1 MEIKAYALVKNDEMI
16 GKFFDTKRSV
26 EETYAKKL
34 EDSQYSI
41 GVFTFAGETEVV
53 EESEYIE
60 LHTNKGGYIQW
71 KRGWSFS
78 ADDVKDKWN
87 EQYSEGDYIF
97 KIKKEHVR
105 KHTFWGGYVIDN
117 TEHVDIM
124 TPYKKPKPVEEVTED
139 LEVEK
144 ETPETLAIPPIE
156 RLIDVIPTLTPL
168 REISRARNESEGII
182 MPVARTSYKPRR
194 NNYRAMWMSDLG
206 LRPDGGEI
214 KTTNKEKEEI
224 YEVDEDYSI
233 LK

>member
-26 EETYAKKL
+26 EETYSKKL
-34 EDSQYSI
+34 ENPQYSI

-71 KRGWSFS
+71 KRGWSFN

-97 KIKKEHVR
+97 KIKKEHAR
-105 KHTFWGGYVIDN
+105 KNSFWGGYIIEN

-124 TPYKKPKPVEEVTED
+124 TPYKKPKPVEEVAED

-144 ETPETLAIPPIE
+144 ETPETLAIPPIQ
-156 RLIDVIPTLTPL
+156 RLIDAMPTITPL
-168 REISRARNESEGII
+168 REISRVRNESEGII
-182 MPVARTSYKPRR
+182 IPVARTSYQPIR

-214 KTTNKEKEEI
+214 KTTNKDKEEI
-224 YEVDEDYSI
+224 YEVDEDCPF
-233 LK
+233 